1 MPRVGLVP
9 DMSDAWR
16 ARGVHIAPP
25 QCSPF
30 TLWSS
35 AATPLSGRKACRA
48 PWFTCPTATCTPA
61 SEPSGSLQSDSR
73 SQINFLRCQHL
84 PTSQAEQGVW
94 GGVKKE
100 VETSPAPPGGPKVG
114 RRLLEGSLRNSPQKD
129 HKMMCGPD
137 AKEQSMTQSSCQPC
151 KAGAITHQSINIDSR
166 HHRGPSWASQACGGR
181 GVLGRRDT

>member
-1 MPRVGLVP
+1 MSTLRHPNAAPLHSGLLQPLLCLGERPAEPRGSP
-9 DMSDAWR
+9 
-16 ARGVHIAPP
+16 APLPPTP
-25 QCSPF
+25 Q
-30 TLWSS
+30 
-35 AATPLSGRKACRA
+35 PLSHLEASNQ
-48 PWFTCPTATCTPA
+48 TAGPRSTSSGA
-61 SEPSGSLQSDSR
+61 SIFLLLKLSR
-73 SQINFLRCQHL
+73 GF
-84 PTSQAEQGVW
+84 G